1 MMRVVSGAL
10 IREGRVLM
18 GLRKST
24 GMRPDLWELPGG
36 KVEPDESPTDALAR
50 EWQEEV
56 AFHVIALPRDL
67 IASVTLSL
75 DTTFV
80 VELYLV
86 KQRPDSQ
93 PHEPVVLDHQK
104 LAWVDPLCAVKWLP
118 CSPAF
123 YLHFPQLLP
132 RVEATRPS
140 SSCDFVGDEGC
151 VDERCLRCRL
161 TRVVFLD
168 DLAKWTIKK

>member
-1 MMRVVSGAL
+1 MKRVVSGAL

-36 KVEPDESPTDALAR
+36 KVEPDESPTDALER

-56 AFHVIALPRDL
+56 AFHVLALHRDL
-67 IASVTLSL
+67 IASVTLSI
-75 DTTFV
+75 DTTLI

-86 KQRPDSQ
+86 RQHFNSEPHQ
-93 PHEPVVLDHQK
+93 PVAHDHQK

-123 YLHFPQLLP
+123 YLHFSQLLP
-132 RVEATRPS
+132 YVEATRATS
-140 SSCDFVGDEGC
+140 TCDFVGDEGC
-151 VDERCLRCRL
+151 SNERCLRCHP
-161 TRVVFLD
+161 TREAFLD
-168 DLAKWTIKK
+168 DLAEWTIR